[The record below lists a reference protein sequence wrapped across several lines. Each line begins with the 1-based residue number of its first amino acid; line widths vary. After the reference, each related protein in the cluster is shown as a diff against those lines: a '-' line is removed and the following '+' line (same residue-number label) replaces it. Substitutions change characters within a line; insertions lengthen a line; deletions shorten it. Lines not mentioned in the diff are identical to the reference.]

1 MATRSTNGGT
11 ETEQRAA
18 ATQTPKINWDD
29 SQMTSSYANVC
40 NAAGTREEVVLF
52 FGISNPSQTGQPE
65 VSVQLSQRVIM
76 SPFAAKRMAALLNAV
91 VKQYEE
97 RWGQLGEAPGQAAT
111 TPQS

>member
-1 MATRSTNGGT
+1 VASNPTNGGR
-11 ETEQRAA
+11 ETEQRGA

-29 SQMTSSYANVC
+29 SKMTSSYANVC

-52 FGISNPSQTGQPE
+52 FGISNPSQTGEPE

-76 SPFAAKRMAALLNAV
+76 SPFAAKRLAALLNAV

-97 RWGQLGEAPGQAAT
+97 RWGQLGEAPGQAASA
-111 TPQS
+111 PQS